1 MRLFIT
7 SLISETDLV
16 YTQQSRFLAL
26 VGNYEEYSKALETA
40 ANAEDTGTLQ
50 TLKSLDSISAKWT
63 QLKTNIQQFYASSG
77 LEQIFKSALD
87 GMNNFLSKANTL
99 PKLFGKIP
107 TTVISM
113 LSVIIMSIKQSGQN
127 MIQALTGPINEM
139 NKKLNELKANPV
151 EITIKAK
158 ADTASAVTAGQQVAQ
173 TAQQAAN
180 GTSQNQALRSFFN
193 KYDTEQ
199 NADLILLEKA
209 TGITDSNKLV
219 TLSKQLKGLSA
230 EEKNA
235 LLNSNNLG
243 QALNDLINPAEKAL
257 TVLDKFRGS
266 SVGGFLSKHASA
278 VAMVASTLS
287 AAALS
292 IEDSSDSVVESSK
305 TLSGGISTIAGIGL
319 GIVGKWQYAIPMLL
333 SGIPSL
339 IDGIIYTTE
348 EKLENATKKAEELN
362 NEALKKKSEYK
373 DLKNQ
378 TTELKR
384 LEEARYDSAEAMQEY
399 LDYSNQMADTYPEL
413 IGYIDAEGNSIIDL
427 ANSYSL
433 LESARIAAGLAA
445 KEAILG
451 DIEQSGLSLQDAQEN
466 LNNFISGNTTE
477 YKNINGSGFDSN
489 TIFGATTYKDVQDA
503 INNIIYSNL
512 AKQGYNAYQIL
523 QYFYKDVKFAKVD
536 PKSYN

>member
-1 MRLFIT
+1 
-7 SLISETDLV
+7 
-16 YTQQSRFLAL
+16 
-26 VGNYEEYSKALETA
+26 
-40 ANAEDTGTLQ
+40 
-50 TLKSLDSISAKWT
+50 
-63 QLKTNIQQFYASSG
+63 
-77 LEQIFKSALD
+77 
-87 GMNNFLSKANTL
+87 MNNFLSKANTL

-127 MIQALTGPINEM
+127 MIQALTGPINEIT
-139 NKKLNELKANPV
+139 KKLNELKANPV

-158 ADTASAVTAGQQVAQ
+158 ADTASAVTAGEQVAQ

-180 GTSQNQALRSFFN
+180 GTSQNQALRGFFN
-193 KYDTEQ
+193 KYDTEK
-199 NADLILLEKA
+199 NTDLVLLEKA

-219 TLSKQLKGLSA
+219 ALAKQLKGLSV
-230 EEKNA
+230 EERNA

-243 QALNDLINPAEKAL
+243 QALNGLINPAEKTL

-266 SVGGFLSKHASA
+266 SIGGFLSKNASA

-427 ANSYSL
+427 ANSYSF

-445 KEAILG
+445 KEAIFG
-451 DIEQSGLSLQDAQEN
+451 DIEQSGLSLQDAQEK
-466 LNNFISGNTTE
+466 LDNFISGNTPE
-477 YKNINGSGFDSN
+477 YKNINGSSFDSN
-489 TIFGATTYKDVQDA
+489 GIFGIATYKDVQDA
-503 INNIIYSNL
+503 INNAIYSEL
-512 AKQGYNAYQIL
+512 EKQGYTIETIEQEIQPVKLKNAKNAEEIIPQDFINTDNTETTITDSKTYNST
-523 QYFYKDVKFAKVD
+523 AKNESLLFSDSLTLSDGTPV
-536 PKSYN
+536 

>member
-1 MRLFIT
+1 MAGNR
-7 SLISETDLV
+7 
-16 YTQQSRFLAL
+16 QQSRFLAL

-77 LEQIFKSALD
+77 LEQIFKAALD

-158 ADTASAVTAGQQVAQ
+158 ADTASAVAAGQQVAQ

-219 TLSKQLKGLSA
+219 TLAKQLKGLSA
-230 EEKNA
+230 EERNA

-243 QALNDLINPAEKAL
+243 QALNDLINPAEKTL
-257 TVLDKFRGS
+257 TALDKFRGS
-266 SVGGFLSKHASA
+266 SIGGFLSKNASA
-278 VAMVASTLS
+278 IAMVASTLS

-427 ANSYSL
+427 ANSYSF

-451 DIEQSGLSLQDAQEN
+451 DIKQSGLSLQDAQEN
-466 LNNFISGNTTE
+466 LQGFFNEFSSFEGLSSQFKIEFDTINFNKEAFKAAYKGITGKEVPKNFEENN
-477 YKNINGSGFDSN
+477 
-489 TIFGATTYKDVQDA
+489 
-503 INNIIYSNL
+503 
-512 AKQGYNAYQIL
+512 
-523 QYFYKDVKFAKVD
+523 
-536 PKSYN
+536 